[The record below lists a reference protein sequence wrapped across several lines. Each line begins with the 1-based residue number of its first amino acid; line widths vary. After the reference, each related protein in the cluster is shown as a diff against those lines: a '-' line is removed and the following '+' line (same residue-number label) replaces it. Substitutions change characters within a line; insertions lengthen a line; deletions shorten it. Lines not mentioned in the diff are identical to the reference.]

1 MSLCV
6 RCSRH
11 EAEWAI
17 NGEPHCATAPCLIG
31 VLQLSPGATMPHFE
45 RDENGCVRPRPSDL
59 APLALS
65 NIPSAADTADMLL
78 TLSTMDA
85 RARLDVLTSMRTM
98 VLRILGDQQHSAAA
112 FAAFSADC
120 LRESRET
127 RVPVVRFLPSKR
139 AADPSFLAL
148 VLATLYVA
156 WIGEQRRMVHAQV
169 QLIAFL
175 VRSTGSEGAAAM
187 EREFYAPL

>member
-6 RCSRH
+6 QCGTRV
-11 EAEWAI
+11 AEWTI
-17 NGEPHCATAPCLIG
+17 NAEPHCAAAPCLIG
-31 VLQLSPGATMPHFE
+31 ALQLSPGATLPHFE
-45 RDENGCVRPRPSDL
+45 RDANGLVRPCASAL

-78 TLSTMDA
+78 TLADMDA
-85 RARLDVLTSMRTM
+85 RARLDVLTTMRTTA
-98 VLRILGDQQHSAAA
+98 LRLLGERQHSVKA

-139 AADPSFLAL
+139 DVDPAFLAL

-156 WIGEQRRMVHAQV
+156 WIGEQRRLVHAQV
-169 QLIAFL
+169 QTIAFL
-175 VRSTGSEGAAAM
+175 VRSTGSANAAAT